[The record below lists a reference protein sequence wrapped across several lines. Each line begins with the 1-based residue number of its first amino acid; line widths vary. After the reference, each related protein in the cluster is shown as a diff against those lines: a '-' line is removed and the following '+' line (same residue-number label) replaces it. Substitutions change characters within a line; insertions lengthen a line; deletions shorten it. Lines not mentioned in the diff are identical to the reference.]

1 MYQMIHFITLIRKIC
16 MLITCTLRSKVTC
29 TLTTKSQT
37 KQIRKMISKLSVTP
51 HGGSGLGPR
60 NRGSEESLKKG

>member
-1 MYQMIHFITLIRKIC
+1 
-16 MLITCTLRSKVTC
+16 MLITSTSRFQVTR

-37 KQIRKMISKLSVTP
+37 KQIRKIISKLSVTP

-60 NRGSEESLKKG
+60 NRGSEESLSKGYRQV